1 MSIVCYSVSMF
12 IIVIAVK
19 IAVNCGQVFMSS
31 TEAKAARIPQPPP
44 AKKYCLVYI
53 KSYFSYIS
61 YVSLQN
67 PCAIGVLRL
76 SGLIIKI
83 LFFERKILFSYV
95 PRHIVELRAG
105 ILPLW
110 TPSSPFACPLFKA
123 SEISEKTSVQVSGN
137 SGRHKKG
144 GKPLTGRRQCCT
156 MVLLKGIV
164 PAVVTYG
171 KNASE

>member
-1 MSIVCYSVSMF
+1 
-12 IIVIAVK
+12 
-19 IAVNCGQVFMSS
+19 MSS

-44 AKKYCLVYI
+44 GKKYCLVYI

-110 TPSSPFACPLFKA
+110 TPSSPLAGPLLVPRK
-123 SEISEKTSVQVSGN
+123 SREIQGS
-137 SGRHKKG
+137 RFPAIPAAKK
-144 GKPLTGRRQCCT
+144 RRQT
-156 MVLLKGIV
+156 LDRPPPMLYNGVAKGNC
-164 PAVVTYG
+164 PRRSHLWQKRLRVVAATRRHFSS
-171 KNASE
+171 NA